1 MSNKYTSLIHKLLP
15 SGKAWNKEEGSNLD
29 KLADGISQEFLRIE
43 KRANELVIELD
54 PTKANELLP
63 DWEKLL
69 GLPDSAFGTPVT
81 NQERRNIVTLKISS
95 RGGQSRKFFVDI
107 IKKFGFD
114 IEIKEH
120 RPFRAGKS
128 RSGHHI
134 YTNTG
139 WRHTWTVIAKQA
151 VKFNFR
157 AGKSSAGDPLV
168 YYRNDVVRGIIQK
181 LKPAHTNVLFRFIE
195 E

>member
-1 MSNKYTSLIHKLLP
+1 MSNKYTSLIHQLLP

-29 KLADGISQEFLRIE
+29 KVADGISQEFLRIE
-43 KRANELVIELD
+43 KRANELIIELD
-54 PTKANELLP
+54 PTKSSELLS
-63 DWEKLL
+63 DWENLL
-69 GLPDSAFGTPVT
+69 GLPDKAFGSPVT
-81 NQERRNIVTLKISS
+81 SQERRNLVILKVSS

-128 RSGHHI
+128 RSGDAVF
-134 YTNTG
+134 TNVG

-157 AGKSSAGDPLV
+157 AGKSTAGDPLV
-168 YYRNDVVRGIIQK
+168 YYRNEVITGIIKK
-181 LKPAHTNVLFRFIE
+181 LKPAHTNVLFKYIE